1 MKVELSLH
9 LAGKALLD
17 YELRFSEQAPE
28 TYAELIGYL
37 GKKFTSQLD
46 GITSIP
52 AFTGRRMKPNESVN
66 EYYAD
71 LVVKARCAFPG
82 SSKDVLDSRI
92 FETFVTNIGN
102 EGLRVH
108 LLSKDVKNID
118 QALNEALRF
127 ERIRGATL
135 LEDRVNRVIGERENP
150 QGTELHNWQ
159 GEPPQ
164 QNQSANHPSGRG
176 ITCYRCGGRGHI
188 ARTCTL
194 LLGLGQTNRNAGQ
207 GGYANPTHGASKRPP
222 FQRSQPPQQYQ
233 PRPHQ
238 GLSWQP
244 QREQPPRTMPE
255 FSYDRVREECLRD
268 FTQEIENAYRRGF
281 QEAAKAITQLGRQ
294 VKTAQGDYWDI
305 QLAPPMYPILDAPDN
320 EVRWYPNH

>member
-1 MKVELSLH
+1 VEHQVNAGERKRLRGAEAPVRSEAPEMEDLAYDRPQPRMMPRRTKPGEEVPRGGAYPPPVSAALDLTSLQLVSQQSGSVDVGKFSGNREEDWRDFLRKYERHARALSWRADKMKVELSLH

-164 QNQSANHPSGRG
+164 
-176 ITCYRCGGRGHI
+176 
-188 ARTCTL
+188 
-194 LLGLGQTNRNAGQ
+194 
-207 GGYANPTHGASKRPP
+207 
-222 FQRSQPPQQYQ
+222 
-233 PRPHQ
+233 
-238 GLSWQP
+238 
-244 QREQPPRTMPE
+244 
-255 FSYDRVREECLRD
+255 
-268 FTQEIENAYRRGF
+268 
-281 QEAAKAITQLGRQ
+281 
-294 VKTAQGDYWDI
+294 
-305 QLAPPMYPILDAPDN
+305 
-320 EVRWYPNH
+320 